1 MPALA
6 DLTLPLPRTPD
17 APPYVSPSELT
28 IGPSQPG
35 ALDAWPTGSMTASD
49 LVRRMAAVP
58 TLSREEGPL
67 ADLLVDW
74 LSKRGINVGRLDD
87 NVIAWIGGGD
97 DLLLLASH
105 LDVVPPSSAHPH
117 GAFDGYEAD
126 GWVWGRGTTDAK
138 GCGAAMLTAL
148 LDLHDAG
155 YDPDGGTLAVALT
168 ACEETGKGYNG
179 LETLRRYLPPIA
191 AALVGEPTEMQPCL
205 AQKGLLILHLQAHG
219 TTAHAARAHLG
230 DNAILRAAR
239 DLHVLSDLRFAD
251 DPLLGP
257 TTITPTVIAGGGAS
271 NVVPDT
277 CTVTLDIRTTPA
289 NTHEEL
295 ITALDEATESGIH
308 VHSKRLVPVAT
319 SADSRIAR
327 ACASAL
333 PDSTPFGSPTM
344 SDWLFLRD
352 IPAVKI
358 GPSRSELS
366 HTPDERVRLSDVDDA
381 ARAYADI
388 ARAYFT
394 LRSDPS

>member
-6 DLTLPLPRTPD
+6 DLTRPQPRTAD
-17 APPYVSPSELT
+17 APSYVSASDLT
-28 IGPSQPG
+28 IAPAQSESLDPWPSDPM
-35 ALDAWPTGSMTASD
+35 SASD
-49 LVRRMAAVP
+49 LVRRMAAIP

-74 LSKRGINVGRLDD
+74 LSERGVHVGRLDD
-87 NVIAWIGGGD
+87 NVIAWIGRGD
-97 DLLLLASH
+97 DLLLMASH
-105 LDVVPPSSAHPH
+105 LDVVPPSSHHPH

-155 YDPDGGTLAVALT
+155 YDPPGGTLAVALT

-179 LETLRRYLPPIA
+179 LETLRSHLPPIS
-191 AALVGEPTEMQPCL
+191 AALVGEPTQMQPCL
-205 AQKGLLILHLQAHG
+205 AQKGLLILHLQAQG
-219 TTAHAARAHLG
+219 TTAHAARSHLG

-239 DLHVLSDLRFAD
+239 DLHVLTDLHFAD

-271 NVVPDT
+271 NVVPDA

-289 NTHEEL
+289 STHEEL
-295 ITALDEATESGIH
+295 IAAIDAATESGVH

-319 SADSRIAR
+319 SADSRIAQ

-333 PDSTPFGSPTM
+333 PDATPFGSPTM

-352 IPAVKI
+352 VPAVKI

-381 ARAYADI
+381 AHAYAAI
-388 ARAYFT
+388 ARAYFA
-394 LRSDPS
+394 LRSDLP